1 MKFIRYLIA
10 IIRIKIT
17 KDYGMCSTEES
28 ARKCI
33 REYYLGK

>member
-1 MKFIRYLIA
+1 MKLIRYIIA

-17 KDYGMCSTEES
+17 KDYGMCSDEES

-33 REYYLGK
+33 KEYYFGK